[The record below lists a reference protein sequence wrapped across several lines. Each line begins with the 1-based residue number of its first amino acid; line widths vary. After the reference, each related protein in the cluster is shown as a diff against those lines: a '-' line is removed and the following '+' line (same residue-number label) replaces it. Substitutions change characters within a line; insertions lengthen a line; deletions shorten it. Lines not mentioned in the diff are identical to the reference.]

1 MSVVFQL
8 GTGYWMHQLSKI
20 QTQGQGLSI
29 SILSESMYTWLLK
42 IYVVF
47 VKGTVGSQT
56 LNLEFS
62 SLFIRYVVIAI
73 HIWKNINLVKQ
84 SVKSLA
90 FIKRGTVHSILY
102 IVVNLVYT
110 FVRAGHKEITV
121 DAFGGVRHQ
130 FFVAEARKCPTYYSF
145 YVLSPS
151 IVWY

>member
-102 IVVNLVYT
+102 IVVT
-110 FVRAGHKEITV
+110 
-121 DAFGGVRHQ
+121 
-130 FFVAEARKCPTYYSF
+130 
-145 YVLSPS
+145 
-151 IVWY
+151 